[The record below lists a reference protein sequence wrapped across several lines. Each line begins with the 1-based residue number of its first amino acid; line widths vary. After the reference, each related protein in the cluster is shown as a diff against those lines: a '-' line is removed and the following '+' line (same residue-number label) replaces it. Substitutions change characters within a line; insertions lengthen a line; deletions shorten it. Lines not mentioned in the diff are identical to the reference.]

1 MLDRHQQPRDYA
13 KLHFI
18 VLLWGFTAVLGR
30 LIDLDSTV
38 LVSYRVGLAGLMLAI
53 LIKARKIPPLDS
65 PLDQRLLIANGLLLG
80 LHWTTFFLAVHIA
93 NVSVCMIG
101 MATSALWTAILE
113 PALVKERRYR
123 AYEFAIGAVMIGA
136 IALIAGGDFQY
147 RLGLIIAIFSSG
159 VATTFSIFNSR
170 FSQRHH
176 HQVIAMHQMLGA
188 FIFCTASIAV
198 ITLVHGAPTLI
209 PSISDF
215 GWLLLLASFCTV
227 YAYSQ
232 YIELL
237 KRLTVFTV
245 HLAYNLEPIYGIVLA
260 AIFFKEHQELGSH
273 FYLGAAIILLAV
285 VVHPFVERAY
295 RRRSRI

>member
-1 MLDRHQQPRDYA
+1 VPRDYA

-18 VLLWGFTAVLGR
+18 VILWGFTAVLGR
-30 LIDLDSTV
+30 LIDLESTV
-38 LVSYRVGLAGLMLAI
+38 LVAYRVALAGLMLAVM
-53 LIKARKIPPLDS
+53 IKALKIPPLDS
-65 PLDQRLLIANGLLLG
+65 PRERRLLLANGLLLG
-80 LHWTTFFLAVHIA
+80 LHWITFFLAVHIA
-93 NVSVCMIG
+93 NISVCMIG
-101 MATSALWTAILE
+101 MATSTLWTAILE

-123 AYEFAIGAVMIGA
+123 AYEFAIAAVMVGA
-136 IALIAGGDFQY
+136 ITLIAGGDFQY
-147 RLGLIIAIFSSG
+147 RFGLMIAILSAG

-176 HQVIAMHQMLGA
+176 HQVIAMYQMFGA
-188 FIFCTASIAV
+188 LIFCTASIAV
-198 ITLVHGAPTLI
+198 ITLIRGTLPKLI
-209 PSISDF
+209 PSASDF

-245 HLAYNLEPIYGIVLA
+245 HLAYNLEPIYGILLA
-260 AIFFKEHQELGSH
+260 AVFFKEHEDLGPH

-285 VVHPFVERAY
+285 IAHPFVERAY
-295 RRRSRI
+295 RHRRRGTPA